1 MDVADIIALL
11 PAGGASV
18 LLIALATKVALRWL
32 RASDEVLDIQDQ
44 LIDELR
50 DELNRLAIYR
60 DEQLLDHEVEES
72 D

>member
-1 MDVADIIALL
+1 MDVTDIIALL

-60 DEQLLDHEVEES
+60 DEQLPDHEVEES

>member
-32 RASDEVLDIQDQ
+32 RASDEVIDIQDQ

>member
-1 MDVADIIALL
+1 MDVPDIIALL

-60 DEQLLDHEVEES
+60 DEQLHDHEVEES